1 MLFEKFLDLI
11 SKVFLPTPLP
21 RDLSRELSKLDP
33 RKIYV
38 ENVRSILGVSSKA
51 AEEVCETA
59 VRRGVFKRRV
69 EVLCPDGSVAAVAE
83 SESRLPATVN
93 CTQDEDGHFSEEEIA
108 TKSLKTKRFY
118 QLQ

>member
-11 SKVFLPTPLP
+11 SRIFLPTPLP

-38 ENVRSILGVSSKA
+38 ENVRSILGVSSRA

-59 VRRGVFKRRV
+59 VRRGIFKRKV

-83 SESRLPATVN
+83 SESRLPKAVN
-93 CTQDEDGHFSEEEIA
+93 CTQDDDGHFSEEEIA
-108 TKSLKTKRFY
+108 TGKLRTKPFY